1 MSLQRSAINEVI
13 NWVPKKSRYLKKCG
27 SKHYIRD
34 LMNLIKESI
43 TPGRKMFQELN
54 QFGCSVPNCKNIIWM
69 EAKTEGFQTTT
80 NSAMGLILNHEDDQS
95 KKGGGDFTKKAY
107 ITL

>member
-1 MSLQRSAINEVI
+1 M
-13 NWVPKKSRYLKKCG
+13 
-27 SKHYIRD
+27 
-34 LMNLIKESI
+34 IKESI

-95 KKGGGDFTKKAY
+95 KKKWEFYTKKAY
-107 ITL
+107 YSISP